1 MSGLF
6 DLNETAHST
15 IWVLDG
21 SAMTTNGGKW
31 TLLDANDHIAC

>member
-6 DLNETAHST
+6 DLNET

-31 TLLDANDHIAC
+31 TLLDANDHIASHC